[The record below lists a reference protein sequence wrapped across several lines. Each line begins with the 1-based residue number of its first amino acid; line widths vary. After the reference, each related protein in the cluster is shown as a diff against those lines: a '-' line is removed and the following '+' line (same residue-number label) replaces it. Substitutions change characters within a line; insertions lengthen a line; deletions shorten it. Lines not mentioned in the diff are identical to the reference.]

1 MKIAGR
7 KIVRDIDDKTIKK
20 YGIPGMV
27 LMENAGRAVSS
38 VILNHYNDSERISI
52 FCGGGNN
59 GGDGFVIARHLI
71 SAGKEVTTY
80 LLKSPSDYKGDAK
93 TNLEALK
100 KISKNIKKISRSFS
114 NYTKSDLIVDAIF
127 GTGLDREIKGPAKD
141 IIGKINSLR
150 APRISVDIPS
160 GLDSD
165 SGRPLGTAVK
175 AAATVTFILPKTG
188 SVIYPGVDYTG
199 KLYIADITTP
209 KKLEENIKSE
219 LITFKTCRNMHK
231 TRSGD
236 THKGTYGHTLVIAG
250 SSGKTGAASLCAH
263 SAVRAGSGLVT
274 IGAPASVIKSIEE
287 KIVEPMS
294 EGLSD
299 SGKGYLNPGSLDDSI
314 RILKTKSS
322 LAIGPGISAK
332 NETEQFLV
340 GLLKKVRVPVV
351 ADADAINI
359 IAGHKNILKKVKVPV
374 ILTPHPGEMARL
386 MDVSTK
392 EIQENRISFASDFA
406 VRHKC
411 FIVLKGARSVIAA
424 PDRKIFIN
432 PTGNPGMSSGG
443 MGDVLAGVIAG
454 LLSQNYSPLEACI
467 LGTFSHGLSGD
478 IVTGN
483 IGRSGITA
491 TDVANSIPAA
501 LNKLNQDQKE
511 PFFDII
517 R

>member
-20 YGIPGMV
+20 YGIPGLV
-27 LMENAGRAVSS
+27 LMENAGRAVSE
-38 VILNHYNDSERISI
+38 VILNQYSGSQKIAI

-93 TNLEALK
+93 TNLDALR
-100 KISKNIKKISRSFS
+100 KISNNIKKIGSSFT
-114 NYTKSDLIVDAIF
+114 NYKKSDLIVDAIF
-127 GTGLDREIKGPAKD
+127 GTGLDKEIKGPARN
-141 IIGKINSLR
+141 IITKLNSLR
-150 APRISVDIPS
+150 TPRISVDIPS

-165 SGRPLGTAVK
+165 SGVPLGIAVK

-188 SVIYPGVDYTG
+188 TVIYPGIDYAG

-219 LITFKTCRNMHK
+219 LITFNTCKKMLK

-236 THKGTYGHTLVIAG
+236 THKGTYGHTLIIAG

-263 SAVRAGSGLVT
+263 SAVRSGSGLVT
-274 IGAPASVIKSIEE
+274 IGAPSSVIKSIEE

-294 EGLSD
+294 ERLSD
-299 SGKGYLNPGSLDDSI
+299 SGKGYLNPASLDDSF
-314 RILKTKSS
+314 RILESKTS
-322 LAIGPGISAK
+322 LAIGPGISANK
-332 NETEQFLV
+332 ETEKFLV
-340 GLLKKVRVPVV
+340 ELLKKVRIPVV

-359 IAGHKNILKKVKVPV
+359 IAKNKNILKKVKVPL

-386 MDVSTK
+386 AGTGAK
-392 EIQENRISFASDFA
+392 EIQANRIKYASGFATKYGCY
-406 VRHKC
+406 V
-411 FIVLKGARSVIAA
+411 VLKGARSVIAT
-424 PDRKIFIN
+424 PDGKLFIN

-454 LLSQNYSPLEACI
+454 LVSQKYSPEEACI
-467 LGTFSHGLSGD
+467 VGTFAHGLSGD
-478 IVTGN
+478 IVSDK
-483 IGRSGITA
+483 IGRSGMTA
-491 TDVANSIPAA
+491 TDVANGVPTA
-501 LNKLNQDQKE
+501 LKEINLNEKE
-511 PFFDII
+511 PFFEII